1 MSNQDVS
8 YTMSLLTTT
17 TGFVDVY
24 VIDVY
29 EQLPWLIPQNLVLA
43 ALSAESG
50 ITEIEWRDYN
60 LPVLNLVH
68 PQASKPVALVIEN
81 MHGERFALL
90 IEKMPE
96 SRRVRISSLHDVD
109 PAQSADAG
117 QAVEAKEMKLNQ
129 PFTYQLV
136 TMEDQ
141 LHQVPDFE
149 KINQHLAPQQIS

>member
-24 VIDVY
+24 VIDVH

-50 ITEIEWRDYN
+50 ITDIEWRDHN

-68 PQASKPVALVIEN
+68 PHASKPVALVIEN
-81 MHGERFALL
+81 MHGDRFALL

-109 PAQSADAG
+109 PEQDAEAGHAAASQS
-117 QAVEAKEMKLNQ
+117 
-129 PFTYQLV
+129 FTYQLV

-149 KINQHLAPQQIS
+149 KINQHLAPQQAS

>member
-24 VIDVY
+24 VIDVH

-50 ITEIEWRDYN
+50 ITDIEWRDHN

-81 MHGERFALL
+81 MHGDRFALL

-96 SRRVRISSLHDVD
+96 SRRVRISSLHDVEMESVD
-109 PAQSADAG
+109 PEQDAESG
-117 QAVEAKEMKLNQ
+117 QAAASQ

-149 KINQHLAPQQIS
+149 KINQHLAPQQTS

>member
-24 VIDVY
+24 VIDVH

-50 ITEIEWRDYN
+50 IRDIEWRDHN
-60 LPVLNLVH
+60 LPVLNLVN

-81 MHGERFALL
+81 MHGDRFALL

-109 PAQSADAG
+109 PEQDAEAG
-117 QAVEAKEMKLNQ
+117 QAAASQ

-149 KINQHLAPQQIS
+149 KINQHLAPQQAS